1 MQQAPPSYMV
11 TEGLV
16 GEQAIWR
23 VVRQETD
30 ARGMRSLIFV
40 CGCPTRRAALSLA
53 RALGSYRAGTAPDVV
68 LRENGASGHVPLNGA
83 ATAFRPKVFPSC

>member
-1 MQQAPPSYMV
+1 MQHAVPSYMV

-53 RALGSYRAGTAPDVV
+53 RALGGYREGTPAEVV
-68 LRENGASGHVPLNGA
+68 LRENGTSGHVLLNGA
-83 ATAFRPKVFPSC
+83 AAAFRPKVFPSC